1 MRTSARRTGAVVA
14 AAAAALL
21 VGGCGSGDDG
31 KGDDGGKAK
40 GDEKKSAAPAPDKSE
55 EPAGE
60 GRLPGVWTADA
71 EGQKL
76 TLTVVDDA
84 ASLLRGKDK
93 KVCTGRVMA
102 AGAEKSLVLKCP
114 AGVGEER
121 ATGKVGSVTA
131 DSLKVT
137 WNGGATDTYTRAAN
151 APAKLPK
158 DPDELGDLPD
168 KLPENLPDK
177 LDDVTEPPH
186 EKTESSGSDRK
197 VREYPGS

>member
-1 MRTSARRTGAVVA
+1 MRTSARTTGAVA
-14 AAAAALL
+14 ATAAAALL

-31 KGDDGGKAK
+31 KGDGGASKA
-40 GDEKKSAAPAPDKSE
+40 DEKKSAAPAPDKSE

-60 GRLPGVWTADA
+60 GRLPGVWRADA

-102 AGAEKSLVLKCP
+102 AGADKSLVLKCP

-121 ATGKVGSVTA
+121 ATGKVGTVTA
-131 DSLKVT
+131 TSMKVT
-137 WNGGATDTYTRAAN
+137 WNGGVTDTYTRAAD

-177 LDDVTEPPH
+177 LDDVTGQSH
-186 EKTESSGSDRK
+186 EKTESSENGRK
-197 VREYPGS
+197 VREYPGG